1 MEGSTK
7 GALGEER
14 RGGWPCSFRGKSP
27 SVLGNQPRVWQEP
40 RRSRLVRV
48 APDSPHIS
56 VSRGLWHL
64 GSFGPGLRPLGAP
77 VGTPSRDLQALCPAG
92 AGSPRTALRALGG
105 HSRPPARGH
114 GHRRRPLAA
123 RPCRSAH
130 LQGGPW
136 LAGSGAVSD
145 KNVKAPFF

>member
-56 VSRGLWHL
+56 VSRRLWHL

-77 VGTPSRDLQALCPAG
+77 VGTPSRDLQGQHCEPWAVTPA
-92 AGSPRTALRALGG
+92 
-105 HSRPPARGH
+105 RPPAAMGTD
-114 GHRRRPLAA
+114 A
-123 RPCRSAH
+123 
-130 LQGGPW
+130 GP
-136 LAGSGAVSD
+136 
-145 KNVKAPFF
+145 